1 MKIVVT
7 DQIERLYSCK
17 LINYISLS
25 ALSQLNLKNSLP
37 VVSRMR
43 ASALLPLVCTLVS
56 SLVQVEW
63 YAYSA

>member
-1 MKIVVT
+1 MFS
-7 DQIERLYSCK
+7 YH
-17 LINYISLS
+17 LS
-25 ALSQLNLKNSLP
+25 VSILRSRILLP